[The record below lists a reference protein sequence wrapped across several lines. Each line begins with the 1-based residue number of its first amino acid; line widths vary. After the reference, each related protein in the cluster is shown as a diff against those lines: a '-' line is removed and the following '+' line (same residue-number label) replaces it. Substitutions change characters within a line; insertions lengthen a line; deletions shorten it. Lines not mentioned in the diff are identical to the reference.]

1 MKIFRVILPLYNK
14 IIENS
19 SRGRGYGKKKSV
31 RKMMN
36 FFNYLFRSDEVNVRG
51 HKMYLPKEGFG
62 EYSTL
67 GIYGK
72 LDTFTVESLLQP
84 GDYVIDIGAAIG
96 YFTLIFAGIVGKDGL
111 VIAFEP
117 KEDRFEILSKN
128 VKVNNFKNVKL
139 EKKAI
144 LANGMKGTFFSR
156 DDGQAGLRFRGND
169 ENSIKSFGT
178 HKHTTPNQV
187 STINL
192 DDYLK
197 NLGVL
202 EKISFM
208 KIDVDGPELLVLL
221 SSQSLLKNNNL
232 KILIEWDQKNS
243 KISGCDPASIIDLF
257 IDNNFKI
264 FYPNHEKNKF
274 FQVSKNELLKMEG
287 DVNILCVKNS
297 SILEN
302 KGLL

>member
-111 VIAFEP
+111 V
-117 KEDRFEILSKN
+117 LS
-128 VKVNNFKNVKL
+128 
-139 EKKAI
+139 
-144 LANGMKGTFFSR
+144 
-156 DDGQAGLRFRGND
+156 
-169 ENSIKSFGT
+169 
-178 HKHTTPNQV
+178 
-187 STINL
+187 
-192 DDYLK
+192 
-197 NLGVL
+197 
-202 EKISFM
+202 
-208 KIDVDGPELLVLL
+208 
-221 SSQSLLKNNNL
+221 
-232 KILIEWDQKNS
+232 LIH
-243 KISGCDPASIIDLF
+243 I
-257 IDNNFKI
+257 
-264 FYPNHEKNKF
+264 
-274 FQVSKNELLKMEG
+274 
-287 DVNILCVKNS
+287 
-297 SILEN
+297 
-302 KGLL
+302 